1 MAKEL
6 TYDKVRWT
14 CDPAMFHCDSTAQ
27 MAPLTGI
34 IGQNRALKALEFGL
48 GISGRGF
55 NIYVS
60 GVPGTGRTTT
70 IKAFLDATAIKRP
83 VPPDWVY
90 VYNFKDSY
98 SPQAIELP
106 PGTGK
111 ELRKEMERTM
121 ENASRSISQAL
132 SSKEFT
138 DRREEVTQAFNRH
151 REEAFQQM
159 QEKAKAAGFLLQA
172 TPAGLAFILAPR
184 GQPVTEE
191 QWEALSDAQKAE
203 VRKKQEELNKAL
215 QESLTNLHNEEIET
229 QKKLDEVEKQTAG
242 TAIGFLFDA
251 LIQKYNKY
259 SEVIE
264 FLTDVRKDIAENLE
278 LFETPPPG
286 AVQQPYAAIQEQ
298 SRKQALHKY
307 EVNVFVDNSELK
319 GAPVI
324 IEYNPTY
331 PNLFGRIEREAQFGA
346 LYTDFTLVKAGALH
360 KANGGYL
367 VVRIQDLAM
376 NPASWESLKRAI
388 REGKLII
395 EDISERMG
403 YVTIKTLTPEPIPL
417 SAKILLIGDPY
428 IYLLLFAGDP
438 EFKELFKV
446 KADFDTRLDRTDA
459 NLQSYA
465 AVICRICREEHLKD
479 LKSNAIAKIIEY
491 GVRLADDQ
499 GKLSSMF
506 ASVVDILRE
515 ANYWALQDKA
525 ELIEAKHVMKAIKQ
539 KIYRSNLIQE
549 HIEEM
554 IANGQILIDTK
565 NAVPGQLNGL
575 SVISLGD
582 YNFGQPSR
590 ITATVGLG
598 REGLIDI
605 ERESKL
611 SGKIHTKGVMILSGY
626 LVSKFAQKYPL
637 TLSARIVFEQSYGE
651 VDGDSASS
659 GELYTLLS
667 GIAGVPVKQDIA
679 CTGSVNQRGEVQAIG
694 GVNEKIEG
702 FFDVCNALG
711 LTGRQGVCIPA
722 SNVRNL
728 MLREDVVQAIKSK
741 KFHIYPVKTID
752 EGIEVMTGMKA
763 GRMRA
768 DGVYEPGSFFG
779 MVEKNLTDQVQLM
792 RRLAPHDGEIP
803 GGRLLPE
810 KELAMAEVDDEE
822 EEQPKKARSRKRKK

>member
-6 TYDKVRWT
+6 TYDQVRWT
-14 CDPAMFHCDSTAQ
+14 CDPSVFHCDSTAQ
-27 MAPLTGI
+27 IAPLSGI
-34 IGQNRALKALEFGL
+34 IGQDRALNALDFGL
-48 GISGRGF
+48 GISDRGF

-70 IKAFLDATAIKRP
+70 IKQFLDQKAAKKP
-83 VPPDWVY
+83 VPSDWVY

-106 PGTGK
+106 PGMGK
-111 ELRKEMERTM
+111 ELQKDMERTM

-132 SSKEFT
+132 SSKEYT
-138 DRREEVTQAFNRH
+138 DRREETTQTFNRD
-151 REEAFQQM
+151 REEAFQKM
-159 QEKAKAAGFLLQA
+159 QEKAKTAGFLLQA
-172 TPAGLAFILAPR
+172 TPAGLAFILAPK
-184 GQPVTEE
+184 GQAITEE
-191 QWEALSDAQKAE
+191 QWDKLSDAQKAE

-215 QESLTNLHNEEIET
+215 QENLTNLRNEEAET
-229 QKKLDEVEKQTAG
+229 QKKLDELEKETAA
-242 TAIGFLFDA
+242 TAIGFLFDV
-251 LIQKYNKY
+251 LKQKYNKY

-264 FLTDVRKDIAENLE
+264 FLTGVRKDIAEDLE

-286 AVQQPYAAIQEQ
+286 AVPQPYAAIQEQ
-298 SRKQALHKY
+298 AKKQALHKY
-307 EVNVFVDNSELK
+307 EINVFVDNSELK

-346 LYTDFTLVKAGALH
+346 LYTDFTLLKAGALH

-388 REGKLII
+388 REGKLLI

-417 SAKILLIGDPY
+417 TAKILLIGDPY
-428 IYLLLFAGDP
+428 LYFVLYAGDP

-446 KADFDTRLDRTDA
+446 KADFDTRLDRTDK
-459 NLQSYA
+459 NLQAYA
-465 AVICRICREEHLKD
+465 AVICRICHEEQLKD
-479 LKSNAIAKIIEY
+479 LKSDAIAKIIEY

-499 GKLSSMF
+499 EKLTSMF
-506 ASVVDILRE
+506 ANVVDIMRE
-515 ANYWALQDKA
+515 ANYWATLDKA
-525 ELIEAKHVMKAIKQ
+525 QEIEAKHVTTAIEQ

-590 ITATVGLG
+590 ITASVGLG

-611 SGKIHTKGVMILSGY
+611 SGNIHTKGVMILTGY
-626 LVSKFAQKYPL
+626 LVNKFAQKFPL

-667 GIAGVPVKQDIA
+667 RIANVPVRQDIA

-702 FFDVCNALG
+702 FFDVCRTIG
-711 LTGRQGVCIPA
+711 LTGKQGVCIPD

-752 EGIEVMTGMKA
+752 EGIGVMTGMKA
-763 GRMRA
+763 GTLRD
-768 DGVYEPGSFFG
+768 DGTYEPDSFFDL
-779 MVEKNLTDQVQLM
+779 VQKNLTSQVETM
-792 RRLAPHDGEIP
+792 RRLAPHDGEAI
-803 GGRLLPE
+803 GTGLLPE
-810 KELAMAEVDDEE
+810 REPALKAEENEEKEKPE
-822 EEQPKKARSRKRKK
+822 KTRSRKRKK